1 FQETARQVRIRIP
14 CERDIRRNIWSK
26 CREETCLDI
35 FFHFLFTPLSNI
47 KARTGIIYHPDY
59 LKHNTGLHP
68 ERKERLLS
76 IIAHLKETGMLE
88 KLELVEPKSAKIEEI
103 RYIHPEDY
111 IEKARRYSE
120 LEMPLDPDT
129 VLSSDSYEVALLAA
143 GGAITAVDS
152 VIDAFDSSFALVRPP
167 GHHAT
172 PEWGMGFCIFN
183 NIAIAARHAQKRGKK
198 RVLIVDWDVHHGNG
212 TQDAFYDDPSVL
224 YFSTHQYPHYPGTGW
239 LDETGTGDGEGYNI
253 NVPLPAGTD
262 DSGFIAA
269 FEEILVP
276 AAHKFRPDIVLI
288 SAGFDACNKDGLAD
302 MRMSVEGFSVLASI
316 VKSIAKENCG
326 GKVAAVLEG
335 GYDLDLL
342 ALSVA
347 AVLDVF
353 MGKEAQRKQYEV
365 SPQVRARLD
374 EVKKIQKKF
383 WDL

>member
-1 FQETARQVRIRIP
+1 
-14 CERDIRRNIWSK
+14 
-26 CREETCLDI
+26 
-35 FFHFLFTPLSNI
+35 LSNI
-47 KARTGIIYHPDY
+47 LTRTSIIYHPDY
-59 LKHNTGLHP
+59 LKHDTGSHP

-76 IIAHLKETGMLE
+76 IIAYLKETGRLE
-88 KLELVEPKSAKIEEI
+88 KLELIEPRRAALDEI
-103 RYIHPEDY
+103 QYIHPKEY

-129 VLSSDSYEVALLAA
+129 VLSHDSYEVALLAA

-152 VIDAFDSSFALVRPP
+152 VIDALDSSFALVRPP

-172 PEWGMGFCIFN
+172 PKGGMGFCIFN

-239 LDETGTGDGEGYNI
+239 LDETGKGDGKGYNI
-253 NVPLPAGTD
+253 NVPLPAGTG

-269 FEEILVP
+269 FEEMLVP
-276 AAHKFRPDIVLI
+276 VAHKFRPDIVLI
-288 SAGFDACNKDGLAD
+288 SAGQDACNQDGLAQ
-302 MRMSVEGFSVLASI
+302 MEMSVEGFSVLASI
-316 VKSIAKENCG
+316 VRSIAGKNCG
-326 GKVAAVLEG
+326 WKVAAVLEG

-342 ALSVA
+342 PRSVA

-353 MGKEAQRKQYEV
+353 MGKEAQKKLYEV

-374 EVKKIQKKF
+374 EVKKIQRKF
-383 WDL
+383 WDI